1 MPTLNLTPK
10 IKNSPTLAVKKFIHD
25 HFLYFGKGSHVMTT
39 QKLWGKFQINEEYS
53 TVIKNFDMD
62 FLMFKEIAE
71 PILEVLQLN
80 EIRLNPVFKI
90 ITKINLRTYQPQIE
104 GVF

>member
-25 HFLYFGKGSHVMTT
+25 YFLYFGRGNQIMTT
-39 QKLWGKFQINEEYS
+39 QKLWNKFKISDEYN
-53 TVIKNFDMD
+53 TVINKFEID

-71 PILEVLQLN
+71 PILEDLQLN
-80 EIRLNPVFKI
+80 EIRLHPIYKI
-90 ITKINLRTYQPQIE
+90 TTKINLQTQRKP
-104 GVF
+104 VF